1 MTERNPALEPFEA
14 LIGTW
19 DVEATHPILD
29 GVVSGWWSFEWLTGD
44 QFIVVRSHADH
55 AQVPDAI
62 SVIGAPE
69 TGDGLVME
77 YFDSRGVRRTY
88 GTAIENGV
96 WTWWRDHPGF
106 DQRQVATLAP
116 DTFELVSQL
125 AEKPGEWNDDL
136 KVVFRRRP

>member
-1 MTERNPALEPFEA
+1 MTDRDPLLARFEP

-19 DVEATHPILD
+19 STEAKHRLVD
-29 GVVSGWWSFEWLTGD
+29 EVVHGSSTFEWVEGGH
-44 QFIVVRSHADH
+44 FVVLRSHNDH
-55 AQVPDAI
+55 ELFPDAI
-62 SVIGAPE
+62 ALIGRPE
-69 TGDGLVME
+69 SGEGLVLE

-116 DTFELVSQL
+116 DTFEVVSQL
-125 AEKPGEWNDDL
+125 ATKPGEWKDDL
-136 KVVFRRRP
+136 KVRYRRA